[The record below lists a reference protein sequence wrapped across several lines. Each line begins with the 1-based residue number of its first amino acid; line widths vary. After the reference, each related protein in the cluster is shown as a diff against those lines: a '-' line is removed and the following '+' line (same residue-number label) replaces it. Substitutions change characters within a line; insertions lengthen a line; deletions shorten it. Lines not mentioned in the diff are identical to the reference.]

1 MAVRKS
7 VILTAAGLISWVSL
21 AVAATCGGSDPA
33 PTPTPAPD
41 SPTPAAT
48 PTAAPSLTA
57 QATATRAAQSAS
69 PAVATAT
76 TAAPTPTRAPSPTN
90 PPPTA
95 TPTKPPATANPTATE
110 APAAIECPVDS
121 DTCARA
127 REIVTAWRRSDL
139 DRLVALAR
147 PISVACPVPRPTGLG
162 GPYPL
167 CDGATVDGELRTGYL
182 WSSGT
187 HGGLRNE
194 TAFRGGLREL
204 LALELKLL
212 SIGCLDSGQ
221 RICDGDFVLAF
232 GIAKFGTLEVVYDIP
247 VFVDGQDFGL
257 VGALPRTLYSC
268 SETAQPPCERVLGGR
283 ATAPDYRSWG
293 GADTPAPSP
302 DWTFFRWTPF

>member
-1 MAVRKS
+1 MRRPHPSSSARDCGGMQASTPVSREIRPLS
-7 VILTAAGLISWVSL
+7 VTCLSILALFILVWTTTACSRNDTEGVQSPTYRAPAGTVPPSL
-21 AVAATCGGSDPA
+21 AN
-33 PTPTPAPD
+33 
-41 SPTPAAT
+41 SP
-48 PTAAPSLTA
+48 
-57 QATATRAAQSAS
+57 Q
-69 PAVATAT
+69 
-76 TAAPTPTRAPSPTN
+76 
-90 PPPTA
+90 
-95 TPTKPPATANPTATE
+95 ATANPTATE

-147 PISVACPVPRPTGLG
+147 PISVACPLPRPTGLG

-232 GIAKFGTLEVVYDIP
+232 GIAKFDTLEVVYDIP

-257 VGALPRTLYSC
+257 VGALPRTLYIC